1 MVAEAL
7 VVSYE
12 HGKRPAIADVCD
24 RWRAGVGQPSRRD
37 GAAGAAATA
46 AMLEDYERDVLV
58 RRPAL
63 GALRARH
70 AAFLARGA
78 SRTARLSL
86 GMPGGW
92 CAAWRARRG
101 GHHAGV
107 STRQVAAL
115 DEQWVDFQ
123 AATKALE
130 TAVML
135 RATTRLS
142 AVNEYRLEAGAA
154 L

>member
-1 MVAEAL
+1 MV
-7 VVSYE
+7 
-12 HGKRPAIADVCD
+12 C
-24 RWRAGVGQPSRRD
+24 GV
-37 GAAGAAATA
+37 A
-46 AMLEDYERDVLV
+46 
-58 RRPAL
+58 
-63 GALRARH
+63 
-70 AAFLARGA
+70 
-78 SRTARLSL
+78 
-86 GMPGGW
+86 
-92 CAAWRARRG
+92 ARRG

-107 STRQVAAL
+107 PTCQVAAL